1 MNKLWIIIQR
11 EYISRVT
18 RKSFILATL
27 LTPLGIALFF
37 VVVSFIVGY
46 ESDDSQRIAV
56 VDSSGMLK
64 GALRDDK
71 TAFFKFEDTPLE
83 ALKEQIGQKN
93 YDAILEVPPIEDVLT
108 ENYTLYYYAEDAPT
122 LDIELMIR
130 DRVGEAVRDY
140 KIEALNL
147 ERKQLDALDTRIE
160 LDPEPL
166 KEDGDD
172 KTTLTSAIGAGIGTM
187 MGFIMY
193 LVVFIYGA
201 MVMRSVMEEKT
212 TRIVE
217 VMISSVKPFQLML
230 GKILGVGAVGLT
242 QVAVWAILIP
252 SLTFLAQL
260 FFNIDTSQFAAAE
273 AAAEIDPDDMESMM
287 ALGLHEIWNIRWWVI
302 LPLFVLYFLGGY
314 FLYASMFAA
323 VGASMGDDMGEG
335 QSLTLPIAIPV
346 VLAFYIMIVTV
357 QAPNSSLAVW
367 SSIFP
372 LFSPI
377 VMPARLAF
385 NPPFWEVFLSV
396 TVLMGTSLL
405 FVWLSGRVYR
415 VGILMY
421 GKKVTLKE
429 LGKWMFRKS

>member
-1 MNKLWIIIQR
+1 
-11 EYISRVT
+11 
-18 RKSFILATL
+18 
-27 LTPLGIALFF
+27 
-37 VVVSFIVGY
+37 
-46 ESDDSQRIAV
+46 
-56 VDSSGMLK
+56 
-64 GALRDDK
+64 
-71 TAFFKFEDTPLE
+71 
-83 ALKEQIGQKN
+83 
-93 YDAILEVPPIEDVLT
+93 
-108 ENYTLYYYAEDAPT
+108 
-122 LDIELMIR
+122 
-130 DRVGEAVRDY
+130 
-140 KIEALNL
+140 
-147 ERKQLDALDTRIE
+147 
-160 LDPEPL
+160 
-166 KEDGDD
+166 
-172 KTTLTSAIGAGIGTM
+172 

-193 LVVFIYGA
+193 IVVFVYGA

-217 VMISSVKPFQLML
+217 VMISSVQPFQLML
-230 GKILGVGAVGLT
+230 GKIIGVGAVGLT

-273 AAAEIDPDDMESMM
+273 AAAEVDPDDMEAMM
-287 ALGLHEIWNIRWWVI
+287 ALGLPEIWNIRWWVI

-314 FLYASMFAA
+314 FLYSSMFAA

-346 VLAFYIMIVTV
+346 ILALYIMMAAV
-357 QAPNSSLAVW
+357 QAPNSSLSVW

-396 TVLMGTSLL
+396 TVLMGTSMF

-429 LGKWMFRKS
+429 IGKWMFRRS